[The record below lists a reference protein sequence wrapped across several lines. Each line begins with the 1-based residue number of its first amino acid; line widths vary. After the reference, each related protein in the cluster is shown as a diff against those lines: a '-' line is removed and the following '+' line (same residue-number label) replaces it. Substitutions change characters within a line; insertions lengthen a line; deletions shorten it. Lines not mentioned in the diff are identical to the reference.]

1 MSARFAPPRA
11 DADVCLIVEGCYPY
25 VAGGVSTWLD
35 WLMRSQPETRFEVA
49 AIVAAG
55 QPRVA
60 KYAYPENLAGLAEI
74 ELGGSLPAA
83 GHAAGHVDGDTTG
96 RLAPLLADFLTK
108 GRLGDFRAIND
119 IVNDPLRP
127 LSLPVLLRSRL
138 TWDLC
143 CANYESLMPHGSFKG
158 FFWAWHAL
166 MGGLFA
172 VLKAPLPQAVIYHAI
187 STGYAG
193 LLAAR
198 ATLEGAAR
206 AIVTEHGIYTTERRI
221 EVLMAPW
228 IVDLIDKGE
237 GLGDDRMD
245 LRDLWVTAF
254 ESYARCC
261 YEACD
266 FITTLFD
273 ANQPM
278 QRELGA
284 GEGKLRV
291 VANGIELARFA
302 HVKPRPTGHA
312 PVVALIGRVVPIKD
326 IKTFIRAVALARH
339 AVPDLKAV
347 IAGPMDED
355 PAYAAECLALV
366 RELHLGEHL
375 SFPGRVDVTALLHEV
390 DIVVLTSLSEAQPLS
405 ILEAGAAGRPC
416 LSTDVGSCR
425 ELIEGCASETPR
437 HGPGGIVTGI
447 GRVEDMAEAI
457 GRLAGDPA
465 LRGAMGANLKARV
478 SNLYT
483 SQRAAARYRALYRD
497 HEPLRGAG

>member
-1 MSARFAPPRA
+1 MTARAAPPH
-11 DADVCLIVEGCYPY
+11 ADVCLIVEGCYPY

-35 WLMRSQPETRFEVA
+35 WLMRSQPDTRFTAA

-55 QPRVA
+55 QPRVV
-60 KYAYPENLAGLAEI
+60 KYAYPDNLLGLAEI

-83 GHAAGHVDGDTTG
+83 GRAGDLGDTVA

-108 GRLGDFRAIND
+108 GRLCDLRAID
-119 IVNDPLRP
+119 GIVNDPRRP
-127 LSLPVLLRSRL
+127 LPLPVLLRSQL
-138 TWDLC
+138 AWDLC

-172 VLKAPLPQAVIYHAI
+172 VLKAPLPEARVYHAI

-198 ATLEGAAR
+198 ATLEGSAR

-237 GLGDDRMD
+237 GLGDERMD

-266 FITTLFD
+266 VITTLFA

-278 QRELGA
+278 QRDLGA

-302 HVKPRPTGHA
+302 HVKPRAAGQA

-326 IKTFIRAVALARH
+326 IKTFIRAVALARRS
-339 AVPDLKAV
+339 VPDLRAIV
-347 IAGPMDED
+347 AGPTDED
-355 PAYAAECLALV
+355 AAYAGECRALAS
-366 RELHLGEHL
+366 ELQLGEHL
-375 SFPGRVDVTALLHEV
+375 SFPGSVDVAALLDTV
-390 DIVVLTSLSEAQPLS
+390 DIVALTSLSEAQPLS

-425 ELIEGCASETPR
+425 ELIEGAASETPR

-447 GRVEDMAEAI
+447 GKVEDMAAAI
-457 GRLAGDPA
+457 ARLAGDA
-465 LRGAMGANLKARV
+465 GLRRAMGANLKARV
-478 SNLYT
+478 SDLYT

-497 HEPLRGAG
+497 VEPLRGTG